1 MDNWV
6 SVAQLTDSIKSE
18 ILKSMLE
25 TEGIKCVIVNK
36 QDSAYP
42 TIGHIQLFVEKDNV
56 IQAKHLLSKQLK

>member
-6 SVAQLTDSIKSE
+6 SVLQLTDPIKAE

-25 TEGIKCVIVNK
+25 TEDIKCVIINK

-42 TIGHIQLFVEKDNV
+42 SIGVVQLFVEKDNA
-56 IQAKHLLSKQLK
+56 IKAKHLLSKQT